1 MKLLTQGDDFGF
13 TKAVTYGIIDAI
25 EHGVLRNT
33 GLFTNMP
40 DAVMAAAYIRNN
52 DRACFGIDFN
62 IVSGKPVS
70 DPKDIPDL
78 VDENGEF
85 IRSGARQKDARWQS
99 EAGRDAQFPFD
110 QVYRELKA
118 QYERFLLLVGKKP
131 GYLHP
136 HSIMPENYL
145 KAIRVLSEETGVV
158 FSMDI
163 HKKLGFKTPHDLDEV
178 SPLSVKKV
186 FDPMAQLNKDP
197 LGKVQRVHE
206 YLEKSEYVMIGGH
219 PGFVDSDLLGLTT
232 LSLERVKDHQMM
244 VSTWMKEWIKKNNIE
259 LITYDDLTKVA

>member
-62 IVSGKPVS
+62 IVSGHPVS
-70 DPKDIPDL
+70 DPKDIPAL

-85 IRSGARQKDARWQS
+85 IRSGVRQKDPRWQS
-99 EAGRDAQFPFD
+99 ESGRAEQFPYD
-110 QVYRELKA
+110 QVYHELKA
-118 QYERFLLLVGKKP
+118 QYDRFLLLTGKKP

-136 HSIMPENYL
+136 HSIMPENYV
-145 KAIRVLSEETGVV
+145 KAIRALSEETGIV

-163 HKKLGFKTPHDLDEV
+163 TEKLDFKHPYDLDEV
-178 SPLSVKKV
+178 SPIAAKKV
-186 FDPMAQLNKDP
+186 FDPNAQLNKDP
-197 LGKVQRVHE
+197 LGKVQKVHE
-206 YLEKSEYVMIGGH
+206 YLENAEYVMIGGH

-232 LSLERVKDHQMM
+232 LSLERVRDHQMM
-244 VSTWMKEWIKKNNIE
+244 VSDWMKQWIKENKIE
-259 LITYDDLTKVA
+259 LITYYDLTKVA